1 MTIWLP
7 RQWLHRLFVLL
18 AFILLSACGSAPQ
31 RAIVT
36 GPSARQAHSPVEA
49 ERLIRLSREQLGTP
63 YRYGG
68 SSPTEGF
75 DCSGLVHYVHARN
88 GLYVPRSTRDQFR
101 ASTAVPL
108 NAIRPGDL
116 LFFRISGDKA
126 SHVGIYTGRGS
137 FIHAPSS
144 GKSVSQANLSNPYW
158 RKRLIGAG
166 RFI

>member
-7 RQWLHRLFVLL
+7 RQLHPLPFVLL
-18 AFILLSACGSAPQ
+18 TFILLAACGSAPQ

-36 GPSARQAHSPVEA
+36 GPSARQAHTPIAA

-116 LFFRISGDKA
+116 LFFRISGDKP

>member
-1 MTIWLP
+1 MTIWFRRRFAP
-7 RQWLHRLFVLL
+7 LL
-18 AFILLSACGSAPQ
+18 LIWSAFILLAACGSAPQ
-31 RAIVT
+31 RALVT
-36 GPSARQAHSPVEA
+36 GPSAHGPVAA

-88 GLYVPRSTRDQFR
+88 GLYVPRSARDQFR
-101 ASTAVPL
+101 ASKAVPL

-116 LFFRISGDKA
+116 LFFRISGNKP
-126 SHVGIYTGRGS
+126 SHVGIYAGHGS

-144 GKSVSQANLSNPYW
+144 NKNVSQAYLSNPYW

>member
-1 MTIWLP
+1 MTIWFRRQLAPLLLILP
-7 RQWLHRLFVLL
+7 
-18 AFILLSACGSAPQ
+18 AFILLVACGSAPQ
-31 RAIVT
+31 RALVT
-36 GPSARQAHSPVEA
+36 GPSARQAHSPVTA

-68 SSPTEGF
+68 SSPSEGF

-116 LFFRISGDKA
+116 LFFRISGEKP
-126 SHVGIYTGRGS
+126 SHVGIYAGRGS

-144 GKSVSQANLSNPYW
+144 SKNVSQAKLSNPYW

-166 RFI
+166 RFL